1 MNRTTISIE
10 VQDEGDKEAT
20 IIVRGE
26 RNSQIMFEEAFSY
39 KDEKKHSLRLHLLK
53 ERFIKTY
60 PLLGES
66 LGILLEEK
74 SGLYGRMPL
83 TFYTKLFKS
92 KIMLDSLELHGRK
105 EIEDFFRNEP
115 EGCRLDELVDFLLSQ
130 PDGFTLGL
138 PSHYVF
144 DGHEVVVH
152 RKTREVVIFHT

>member
-66 LGILLEEK
+66 LGILCL
-74 SGLYGRMPL
+74 S
-83 TFYTKLFKS
+83 KLFNDITIRSRMKANP
-92 KIMLDSLELHGRK
+92 DYRNRK
-105 EIEDFFRNEP
+105 
-115 EGCRLDELVDFLLSQ
+115 
-130 PDGFTLGL
+130 
-138 PSHYVF
+138 
-144 DGHEVVVH
+144 
-152 RKTREVVIFHT
+152 K